1 MIYQS
6 WASLKGSKTVLIKI
20 VDLLDVKIPISN
32 VIKVKKPFVFKNNIK
47 FKNVSFK
54 YKSNL
59 KETISNLNLEII
71 KGERLGI
78 VGKTGS
84 GKSTLIDLLMG
95 LLLPSSGSLYIDDI
109 EIKNK
114 YFSSL
119 LTSWRLSIAHVPQNI
134 FLLNATIA
142 ENIAIGVPINK
153 IDFNRLKN
161 AAEQACISKFIESTK
176 KGYYSMTG
184 ERGVMLSGGQL
195 QRIALARAFYKKA
208 NVLIFDEATSAL
220 DINTEKKIIN
230 SIKEVSKD
238 ITMIFVAHRHST
250 LKYCDR
256 IIEIDN
262 GNIKKE
268 GSFENIF
275 KDSF

>member
-1 MIYQS
+1 MQ
-6 WASLKGSKTVLIKI
+6 
-20 VDLLDVKIPISN
+20 
-32 VIKVKKPFVFKNNIK
+32 
-47 FKNVSFK
+47 
-54 YKSNL
+54 
-59 KETISNLNLEII
+59 
-71 KGERLGI
+71 
-78 VGKTGS
+78 
-84 GKSTLIDLLMG
+84 
-95 LLLPSSGSLYIDDI
+95 LLPKI
-109 EIKNK
+109 
-114 YFSSL
+114 L
-119 LTSWRLSIAHVPQNI
+119 L
-134 FLLNATIA
+134 
-142 ENIAIGVPINK
+142 PINK

-230 SIKEVSKD
+230 SIKEISKD